1 MSEAKGKDSKKQA
14 IRDLIKELH
23 AGARPEEVKEKFK
36 EALGGIGAADI
47 SRIEGELIEEGMPAE
62 EIRRLCDVHLAVFQD
77 SLQGVAKTL
86 ASPGHPIH
94 TLMEEHK
101 ILLQFTDK
109 LNNVAEK
116 IKGAKSF
123 AAAGESMKR
132 LNYIAKH
139 FKESEKHYV
148 REENVLFPYLE
159 KHGITHPPAIMW
171 AEHNDIREEKKKLY
185 KLVEVEES
193 MSFEEFTR
201 KLGELAENTG
211 DMLSSHFYKESNI
224 LFPAAL
230 KVISEDEWRDIR
242 KQCDELGYCCFT
254 PEYAKGVVQPT
265 GESASQTALADTG
278 KVIFKTGEFLTEEL
292 EAVLNTLPVDITF
305 VDKEDRVRYF
315 SQSKERIFPR
325 TKAIIGRK
333 VEQCHPQKSLHVVEE
348 ILNDFRENRRD
359 RAEFWISLEG
369 RLIYIRY
376 FAVRDKAGKYLG
388 CLEVTQD
395 ITDIKKIEEEKRLL

>member
-1 MSEAKGKDSKKQA
+1 MSATKGKDSKKQA
-14 IRDLIKELH
+14 IKDLIKELH
-23 AGARPEEVKEKFK
+23 AGARVEEVKEKFK
-36 EALGGIGAADI
+36 EALGGIAAADI

-62 EIRRLCDVHLAVFQD
+62 EIRRLCDVHLAVFKE
-77 SLQGVAKTL
+77 SLEGATKTL

-101 ILLQFTDK
+101 ILLQFADK
-109 LNNVAEK
+109 LKNTAGK
-116 IKGAKSF
+116 IKGANSF
-123 AAAGESMKR
+123 ATAGESMER
-132 LNYIAKH
+132 LSHIAKH

-185 KLVEVEES
+185 KLVDTKES
-193 MSFEEFTR
+193 MSFEEFA
-201 KLGELAENTG
+201 KELGELAKSTE

-230 KVISEDEWRDIR
+230 KVISEDEWTEIK

-254 PEYAKGVVQPT
+254 PEDAKGVVRVAGEPT
-265 GESASQTALADTG
+265 SQIASSSNEIT
-278 KVIFKTGEFLTEEL
+278 FETGEFSTKEL

-315 SQSKERIFPR
+315 SQSKERTFPR
-325 TKAIIGRK
+325 AKAIIGRK
-333 VEQCHPQKSLHVVEE
+333 VQQCHPQKSLHVVEE
-348 ILNDFRENRRD
+348 ILSDFKEKKREE
-359 RAEFWISLEG
+359 AGFWINMEG

-376 FAVRDKAGKYLG
+376 FAVRDKAEKYIG

-395 ITDIKKIEEEKRLL
+395 ITDIKKIEGEKRLL